1 MRAAPPEAA
10 PRAERGRRRRSTTGL
25 PAWVVLPSLVWL
37 VLFFVVPL
45 VGIVVISL
53 GTPVGYSGVRLGFDL
68 DAYAQVF
75 TSTFMKV
82 FLQTVVL
89 AVVGTTL
96 VFLVGF
102 PTAYWLARYGGRR
115 KYLIL
120 AILVIPFW
128 TSFIVRAFAWL
139 IILSPDWFLVEA
151 IERSGV
157 IDQFRHLGTLGA
169 VGLVVVYNYLPLG
182 LLPLYATLERMNWSM
197 VEAAQDLGAS
207 GWGAFRQV
215 TLPSIRA
222 GVITSG
228 LLVFVPMTGEY
239 VIPQIIGSG
248 KQAMFAN
255 LIGQQ
260 FLQAQNWPL
269 GSALATFLIV
279 SVGVTAVVVLLL
291 AQRRE
296 A

>member
-1 MRAAPPEAA
+1 MSPLT
-10 PRAERGRRRRSTTGL
+10 RGRSGAARPVVAL
-25 PAWVVLPSLVWL
+25 PRWVLLPSLAWL
-37 VLFFVVPL
+37 TLFFVIPVIG
-45 VGIVVISL
+45 VFVISV
-53 GTPVGYSGVRLGFDL
+53 GTPVGYSGVQLGFDL
-68 DAYAQVF
+68 SSFEKVF
-75 TSTFMKV
+75 SSTFLGV
-82 FLQTVVL
+82 FVRTIGL

-96 VFLVGF
+96 VFLIGF

-128 TSFIVRAFAWL
+128 TSFIVRTFAWL
-139 IILSPDWFLVEA
+139 IVLSPDWFVVRA
-151 IERSGV
+151 IESTGV
-157 IDQFRHLGTLGA
+157 VESFRPLGTIGA
-169 VGLVVVYNYLPLG
+169 VGMVVVYNYLPLA

-197 VEAAQDLGAS
+197 VEAAEDLGAT
-207 GWGAFRQV
+207 GRGAFFQV

-222 GVITSG
+222 GIITSG

-248 KQAMFAN
+248 KQALFAN

-269 GSALATFLIV
+269 GAALAAFLIV
-279 SVGVTAVVVLLL
+279 VVGVTAVIVLLL
-291 AQRRE
+291 AQRKE
-296 A
+296 T